1 MLRTVF
7 LTTEEKVIRLTLQK
21 LPVQYVGALAN
32 ELTTLSQK
40 KTAKLVLFCKNSKNL
55 HYLI

>member
-40 KTAKLVLFCKNSKNL
+40 KTTKLVLFCKNSKNL